1 MPDITM
7 CHGDSCPIKKE
18 CYRHEAIPS
27 EYRQSYFVLA
37 PYDPETKSCDDYNP
51 MKKKPDDPK

>member
-7 CHGDSCPIKKE
+7 CRGEDCPIQKE
-18 CYRHEAIPS
+18 CYRHEATPS
-27 EYRQSYFVLA
+27 EYRQSYFVIS
-37 PYDPETKSCDDYNP
+37 PYDKETKSCDHYNQ